1 MPLAPNPSPPTANPP
16 RGSAN
21 SDPRCTNRNPPR
33 GSANPS
39 RANPRLVPRAIFL
52 SFLLAGALSADSQL
66 RWHKVDSSF
75 GPLPP
80 SVHVYR
86 SPDSLE
92 GLPFIAYYVS
102 ARLKD
107 KHLLFSTQS
116 VKDNRFTPLQFYQLE
131 QLPLVV
137 VNTTFFSPATGEDW
151 NLVVRNGRLVSRN
164 LSSLR
169 GTGADSALYYYPTRG
184 AIGIDR
190 RRRADVAWTF
200 TDTTRMWPYAFEE
213 MPVVAK
219 GRDSLPSIYNL
230 DDINWKWWKMRTA
243 VGGGPVLIHDGKV
256 HITNREE
263 QLFPNAAGDYQPR
276 TAMGYT
282 RDGHLIILVIEGR
295 TPGKAA
301 GATLQQE
308 ALLMLGLGCY
318 EALNLDGGGSTCL
331 LVNGKETVRPSDPKG
346 ERPVPT
352 VFLIKWK

>member
-1 MPLAPNPSPPTANPP
+1 MLRITS
-16 RGSAN
+16 
-21 SDPRCTNRNPPR
+21 
-33 GSANPS
+33 
-39 RANPRLVPRAIFL
+39 VL
-52 SFLLAGALSADSQL
+52 SLLLMVLTGHTQL
-66 RWHKVDSSF
+66 RWRKVDSNFS
-75 GPLPP
+75 PLPP
-80 SVHVYR
+80 SIHVFR
-86 SPDSLE
+86 SPDSLD

-107 KHLLFSTQS
+107 RHLLFTVQT
-116 VKDNRFTPLQFYQLE
+116 VTDNRFTPAQFYQLE
-131 QLPLVV
+131 QQPLLVV
-137 VNTTFFSPATGEDW
+137 NSTFFSLTTGENY
-151 NLVVRNGRLVSRN
+151 NLVVRNGRLLSHN
-164 LSSLR
+164 LPSLH
-169 GTGADSALYYYPTRG
+169 GTGPDSALYYYPTRG

-200 TDTTRMWPYAFEE
+200 TDSVRMWPYAFEE

-282 RDGHLIILVIEGR
+282 REGQLIILAIQGR

-308 ALLMLGLGCY
+308 ARIMLGLGCY

-331 LVNGKETVRPSDPKG
+331 LVNGKETVRPSDPEG
-346 ERPVPT
+346 ERPLPT
-352 VFLIKWK
+352 VFLIKQK